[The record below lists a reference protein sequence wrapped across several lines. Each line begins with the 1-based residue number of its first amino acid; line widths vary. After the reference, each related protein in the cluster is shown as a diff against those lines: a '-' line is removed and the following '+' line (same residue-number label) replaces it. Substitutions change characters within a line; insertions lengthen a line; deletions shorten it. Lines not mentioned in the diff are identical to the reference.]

1 LPLQTL
7 KVALAAGVTD
17 RLRQTDHE
25 VEMIEAFETV
35 QQRADDGRPSTHR
48 ATDMTAQ

>member
-1 LPLQTL
+1 LFAPWARRQSKSLPLQTL

-35 QQRADDGRPSTHR
+35 P
-48 ATDMTAQ
+48 ATSR